1 VTQHRK
7 TTVRKSPSRSA
18 GSATHHPQGPSAS
31 AGARPLSAR
40 SVIASTLLGVQPPR
54 LPGRLLVASGEI
66 FGISEGTTRVALS
79 RMVANGELVVD
90 EGTYQLAGRLLERQD
105 RQLAS
110 RRARHRSWTGAWELV
125 VVTAERRD
133 AASRAALRDAVRRM
147 KLAELREGVWIRP
160 DNLDP
165 DRSPDA
171 AALVAQQCR
180 RFVGAPDH
188 RAEPDAD
195 DDRSLAASLWDL
207 DGWARAATAFQHDL
221 ERSSR
226 ALTAHDTAEMAPAF
240 VLSAAVLRHLLAD
253 PELPDELV
261 PDAWP
266 GPALR
271 AAYDD
276 YDATFKAVWRDWFR
290 AQA

>member
-1 VTQHRK
+1 MTQHRK
-7 TTVRKSPSRSA
+7 TTARKDAPRSQST
-18 GSATHHPQGPSAS
+18 GGHRPHGPSAP
-31 AGARPLSAR
+31 ADARPLSAR

-54 LPGRLLVASGEI
+54 LPGRLLVASGQI

-79 RMVANGELVVD
+79 RMVANGELEAD
-90 EGTYQLAGRLLERQD
+90 DGTYQLAGRLLERQD

-110 RRARHRSWTGAWELV
+110 RRARHRSWSGEWELV

-171 AALVAQQCR
+171 LALVAQQCR

-188 RAEPDAD
+188 DATGEAD
-195 DDRSLAASLWDL
+195 DRALAASLWDL
-207 DGWARAATAFQHDL
+207 DAWAQAAVAFQRDL
-221 ERSSR
+221 EQSSA
-226 ALTAHDTAEMAPAF
+226 ALTARETAAMAPAF

-271 AAYDD
+271 AAYDE
-276 YDATFKAVWRDWFR
+276 YDATFKAAWRDWFR
-290 AQA
+290 EQA

>member
-1 VTQHRK
+1 MTQHRK
-7 TTVRKSPSRSA
+7 TTTRTSPTRTA
-18 GSATHHPQGPSAS
+18 GPATHQPDGPSAS
-31 AGARPLSAR
+31 ADARPLSAR

-79 RMVANGELVVD
+79 RMVANGELEVD
-90 EGTYQLAGRLLERQD
+90 DGTYQLAGRLLERQD

-110 RRARHRSWTGAWELV
+110 RRARHRSWSGAWELV

-133 AASRAALRDAVRRM
+133 AASRSALRDAVRRM

-171 AALVAQQCR
+171 LALVAQQCR
-180 RFVGAPDH
+180 RFVGTPESA
-188 RAEPDAD
+188 AFQSG
-195 DDRSLAASLWDL
+195 DDRTLAASLWDL
-207 DGWARAATAFQHDL
+207 DAWALAATSFQRDL
-221 ERSSR
+221 ERSSV
-226 ALTAHDTAEMAPAF
+226 ALSAHDTGEMAPAF

-261 PDAWP
+261 PDTWP
-266 GPALR
+266 GPSLR
-271 AAYDD
+271 AAYDE